1 MRSAAP
7 LTALWGG
14 PGTRFD
20 PGTGGLEAVFSAERI
35 DFIFV
40 GLKLKLLL
48 VCNKVLFIYRKVT

>member
-35 DFIFV
+35 EFIFV

-48 VCNKVLFIYRKVT
+48 VCN